1 MVSLVTSRIR
11 WGLSYLEFLRDLTWW
26 YRDPEEKAQ
35 VVCFLFCLS
44 GNITAE
50 LTSLTL
56 SLRLAVA

>member
-1 MVSLVTSRIR
+1 MVVQ
-11 WGLSYLEFLRDLTWW
+11 
-26 YRDPEEKAQ
+26 RDPEEKAQ